1 MHWHKNPKYEG
12 MRKFIIQILST
23 FIIQILSTIPLIISS
38 KLYGVFLVLCYNK
51 IYNPLKNN
59 KNTEINAIN

>member
-12 MRKFIIQILST
+12 MRK